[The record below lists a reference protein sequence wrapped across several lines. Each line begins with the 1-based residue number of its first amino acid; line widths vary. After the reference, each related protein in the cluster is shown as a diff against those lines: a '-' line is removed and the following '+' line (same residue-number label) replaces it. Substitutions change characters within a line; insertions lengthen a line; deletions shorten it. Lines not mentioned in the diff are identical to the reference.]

1 MDGPRV
7 IRRTGMLFLLVG
19 LESVFGCTGLQA
31 QVANTSDRAEAT
43 EAVSGVLDALHHNAS
58 IADAEPYFDLFAPDA
73 WFLGTDGTER
83 WTLEEFRAFADP
95 YFERGQGWT
104 YTLSEGRRQID
115 FSEDGSVA
123 WFDEM
128 LDNESLGEC
137 RGSGVLVLTDGAWK
151 IAQYNLTILV
161 PNEVATDVV
170 AIIRAHAGG

>member
-1 MDGPRV
+1 M
-7 IRRTGMLFLLVG
+7 TGHMTKRLIKQLFILIAFG
-19 LESVFGCTGLQA
+19 TAFGCSVVQA
-31 QVANTSDRAEAT
+31 QVATTFDRSEAT
-43 EAVSGVLDALHHNAS
+43 QAVSDVLDALHHNAS
-58 IADAEPYFDLFAPDA
+58 IADGEPYFALFAPGA

-83 WTLEEFRAFADP
+83 WTLEEFRAFAEPHFD
-95 YFERGQGWT
+95 RGRGWT

-123 WFDEM
+123 WFDEV

-137 RGSGVLVLTDGAWK
+137 RGSGVLVLMDRVWK

-170 AIIRAHAGG
+170 ATIRAHDGG